1 VSGHPLAALGRQAR
15 WALPAGVFVGIA
27 LPSLASAARPL
38 LTAAVIG
45 TLTAALLR
53 LDWQGL
59 SALARRPALPIA
71 IVGWLL
77 LASPLIAW
85 LVASVLGLPPD
96 LKLVLI
102 LQAAAP
108 PIGSAAVFA
117 LILGV
122 DGLLAMVGAVL
133 ATLLLPLT
141 LTPLVGVLLPSAG
154 VEVDL
159 AAFFARVAVIVAAP
173 FGIAWL
179 LRRAVGTARLRRH
192 DDALGGLNVVL
203 LVVFAVAVM
212 DGVTDRMLRDPA
224 LIGALLALACVAG
237 VALHAAGL
245 LLFRRAGVASA
256 YSAALLSGNRNMGLM
271 LVVTA
276 GTAGETF
283 SLYVGIA
290 QIPMYFA
297 PLLLGPLVRRSRE
310 AAGRRAASRR
320 GPGG

>member
-1 VSGHPLAALGRQAR
+1 
-15 WALPAGVFVGIA
+15 VFVGVV
-27 LPSLASAARPL
+27 LPPLATLARPL

-53 LDWQGL
+53 LDWD
-59 SALARRPALPIA
+59 ALARTLRRPGRPLAVA
-71 IVGWLL
+71 AWLL
-77 LASPLIAW
+77 AASPLLAW
-85 LVASVLGLPPD
+85 FAAGAVGLPAD
-96 LKLVLI
+96 LRLVLL

-141 LTPLVGVLLPSAG
+141 LTPLVALLLPAAG
-154 VEVDL
+154 VEIDL
-159 AAFFARVAVIVAAP
+159 AAFAARVGLVVLAP
-173 FGIAWL
+173 FAL
-179 LRRAVGTARLRRH
+179 AATLRTAIGRERLARH
-192 DDALGGLNVVL
+192 DDLLGGLNVLL

-212 DGVTDRMLRDPA
+212 DGVTARLVTDPRTI
-224 LIGALLALACVAG
+224 LVLLALACGAAV
-237 VALHAAGL
+237 VLHAAGWVL
-245 LLFRRAGVASA
+245 LRHAGPSVAWS
-256 YSAALLSGNRNMGLM
+256 SALLSGNRNMGLM
-271 LVVTA
+271 LAVTA

-297 PLLLGPLVRRSRE
+297 PLLLAPLVRRSR
-310 AAGRRAASRR
+310 SR
-320 GPGG
+320 GAVP

>member
-1 VSGHPLAALGRQAR
+1 VRAALAALGRAAR
-15 WALPAGVFVGIA
+15 WALPAGVFVGIV
-27 LPSLASAARPL
+27 LPPLAAAARPL

-53 LDWQGL
+53 LDWD
-59 SALARRPALPIA
+59 ALATTLRRPGRPLLV
-71 IVGWLL
+71 VGWLL
-77 LASPLIAW
+77 VVSPLATW
-85 LVASVLGLPPD
+85 ALAGAAGLPDD
-96 LKLVLI
+96 LRLVLL

-122 DGLLAMVGAVL
+122 DGPLALVGAVL

-141 LTPLVGVLLPSAG
+141 LTPLVALLLPAAG

-159 AAFFARVAVIVAAP
+159 AAFAARVALVVLAP
-173 FGIAWL
+173 FAIAVA
-179 LRRAVGTARLRRH
+179 LRGAIGRERLARH
-192 DDALGGLNVVL
+192 DDLLGGLNVLL

-212 DGVTDRMLRDPA
+212 DGVTARLLVEPRA
-224 LIGALLALACVAG
+224 ILVLLAAACVAA
-237 VALHAAGL
+237 VVLHAAGWAL
-245 LLFRRAGVASA
+245 LARAGPSVAWS
-256 YSAALLSGNRNMGLM
+256 SALLSGNRNMGLM
-271 LVVTA
+271 LAVTA

-297 PLLLGPLVRRSRE
+297 PLLLGPLVRLRPR
-310 AAGRRAASRR
+310 GR
-320 GPGG
+320 PGQ